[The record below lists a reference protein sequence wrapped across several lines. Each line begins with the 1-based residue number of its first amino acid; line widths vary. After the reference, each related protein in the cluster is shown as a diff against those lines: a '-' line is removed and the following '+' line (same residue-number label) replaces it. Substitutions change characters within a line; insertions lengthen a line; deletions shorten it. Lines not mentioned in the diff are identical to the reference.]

1 MYHCATLCSEELS
14 GRITD
19 SCYLGG
25 VGQCPLENH
34 NKRQQCPP
42 SVQQPQQP
50 CCDIEQDGGN
60 NQQRTLTWL
69 SSVTS
74 PLSRPRLTPTCTA
87 EQRRRKSWAR
97 RGPPAPWARVTFS
110 ARVSQVAPCWP
121 PPPSLHH
128 HRHFVYNVYW
138 ATLWL
143 TLQSAIARHVSIIAT
158 QPRNNVNQTQE
169 LLQYF
174 R

>member
-25 VGQCPLENH
+25 VGQRPLENH

-110 ARVSQVAPCWP
+110 ARVSRVAPLVASLP
-121 PPPSLHH
+121 PCIIT
-128 HRHFVYNVYW
+128 
-138 ATLWL
+138 ATL
-143 TLQSAIARHVSIIAT
+143 SIMCIGR
-158 QPRNNVNQTQE
+158 P
-169 LLQYF
+169 F
-174 R
+174 G